1 MLRTG
6 EGNAQK
12 AKPEEW
18 KQLVQAS
25 LSGASMHWAESFLVA
40 EVPFV
45 AEDGGQHT

>member
-1 MLRTG
+1 MLHTG